1 MTSEIKVDT
10 ISEQTSAN
18 GVTIDGL
25 TIKDGNI
32 IGDVAL
38 AGTTPTFTI
47 GDAGAEDAALIFDG
61 NAQDFYIALDDSAD
75 DLIIGLGAA
84 VGTTPMLS
92 FTEAKAA
99 AFTGAVTMAST
110 LGVTGAVT
118 ANAGVVVDNI
128 TIDGTEIDLSS
139 GDLTLDSAGD
149 IILDADGGD
158 IRFKDGGTEIGV
170 FENSSSDLQI
180 KAAVQD
186 KDMIFRGND
195 GGAGINALV
204 LDMSAAGAATFNA
217 GITAQAASTITT
229 ADNTD
234 TLSLISTDADASVG
248 PNLVLYRNS
257 GSPAVDD
264 HLGKIAFQGE
274 NDADQILEYFS
285 IRTYISDETDGT
297 EDGHMQIVGITAG
310 ASKKRLDLTPTE
322 AVFND
327 DELDIDFRVESSNN
341 ANMFKV
347 DAGNNR
353 VGIGTGSPATQ
364 LHLANTAGIELRL
377 DADTNNS
384 GQEDCFIKFSTDG
397 GGQLGIAGMD
407 NNNSSTLFSGNT
419 ENAMVFGT
427 ISNLPTVFA
436 TNNTERMQI
445 LSSGELLIGKSV
457 TTFTT
462 PGITFGNTTGEIAA
476 VTASS
481 APIFLNRQN
490 DDGGLVAFYQANSN
504 EGSISVSGTTVS
516 YNAFTGSH
524 WSRLADNSKP
534 TILRGTIMDSIDEM
548 CDWYQAVADVAEV
561 NYTAEDQAVID
572 GGKNVGDVKTEA
584 HKIIEEIALPSDKSV
599 GDAVTFTSNG
609 VEYTGKYVKEGDV
622 KHVHSKISDSADSNR
637 VYGVFH
643 CWNNDN
649 VADVNDMEIAQV
661 GTYIIRVHKD
671 VTVSAGDLLVS
682 NGDGTAKKQD
692 DDIIRSKTVA
702 KVNSNVKIETYS
714 DGSYT
719 VPCTLHC

>member
-99 AFTGAVTMAST
+99 AFTGAVSMATT
-110 LGVTGAVT
+110 LTLTGNADFNGDLDVDGTTNLDVVDIDGAVNMATTALVTGVLTTT
-118 ANAGVVVDNI
+118 AATVFN
-128 TIDGTEIDLSS
+128 
-139 GDLTLDSAGD
+139 
-149 IILDADGGD
+149 GG
-158 IRFKDGGTEIGV
+158 FT
-170 FENSSSDLQI
+170 S
-180 KAAVQD
+180 
-186 KDMIFRGND
+186 ND
-195 GGAGINALV
+195 GC
-204 LDMSAAGAATFNA
+204 
-217 GITAQAASTITT
+217 TITT
-229 ADNTD
+229 ADNTS
-234 TLSLISTDADASVG
+234 TLSLVSTDADASVG

-297 EDGHMQIVGITAG
+297 EDGHMQIVGKTAG
-310 ASKKRLDLTPTE
+310 ADKKRLDLTPTE

-327 DELDIDFRVESSNN
+327 DSLDIDFRVESNGN
-341 ANMFKV
+341 ANMLKV
-347 DAGNNR
+347 DAGNDR

-445 LSSGELLIGKSV
+445 TAAGILLVGTTSTTINSSNFGIAIGSDKQIQIARNAGGSSPCLDV
-457 TTFTT
+457 YGSQGQFRVM
-462 PGITFGNTTGEIAA
+462 GDGDVENTN
-476 VTASS
+476 
-481 APIFLNRQN
+481 NRI
-490 DDGGLVAFYQANSN
+490 
-504 EGSISVSGTTVS
+504 GSISDERIKQNITD
-516 YNAFTGSH
+516 A
-524 WSRLADNSKP
+524 NSQWVDIKA
-534 TILRGTIMDSIDEM
+534 IKVRNFERKD
-548 CDWYQAVADVAEV
+548 DVAKYGAGKKVQIGVVAQEV
-561 NYTAEDQAVID
+561 ESVSPGLVKERDPTPEDIKMSSEFGTLYTADDDIPD
-572 GGKNVGDVKTEA
+572 GKKVGDIKDIKDQV
-584 HKIIEEIALPSDKSV
+584 KSV
-599 GDAVTFTSNG
+599 GYSVLYMKAIKALQEAMT
-609 VEYTGKYVKEGDV
+609 
-622 KHVHSKISDSADSNR
+622 R
-637 VYGVFH
+637 
-643 CWNNDN
+643 
-649 VADVNDMEIAQV
+649 
-661 GTYIIRVHKD
+661 
-671 VTVSAGDLLVS
+671 
-682 NGDGTAKKQD
+682 
-692 DDIIRSKTVA
+692 
-702 KVNSNVKIETYS
+702 IETLEAEVTALK
-714 DGSYT
+714 G
-719 VPCTLHC
+719 